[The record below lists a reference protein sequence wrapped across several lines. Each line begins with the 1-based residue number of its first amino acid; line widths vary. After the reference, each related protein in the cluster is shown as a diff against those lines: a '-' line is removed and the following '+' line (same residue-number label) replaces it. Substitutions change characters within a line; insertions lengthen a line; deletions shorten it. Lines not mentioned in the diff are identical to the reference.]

1 MKTIKADVAIM
12 GGGAA
17 GCYAALN
24 LQTQRHQTA

>member
-1 MKTIKADVAIM
+1 MQMDVVIV

-24 LQTQRHQTA
+24 LSLRCCAAQTGL

>member
-1 MKTIKADVAIM
+1 MKTITTDVVIV

-24 LQTQRHQTA
+24 LHRAASNP